1 MYIKGFTHEM
11 VINEAKYY
19 VSKRIIRQMLQAG
32 ELTDNEFKELD
43 KLNAISFNAIVKD
56 LL

>member
-1 MYIKGFTHEM
+1 MYTKGFTHEM
-11 VINEAKYY
+11 VVNEAKYY
-19 VSKRIIRQMLQAG
+19 VSKRIITKMLARG
-32 ELTDNEFKELD
+32 ELTENEFEELD

>member
-1 MYIKGFTHEM
+1 MYL
-11 VINEAKYY
+11 NEAKYY
-19 VSKRIIRQMLQAG
+19 VSKRIITKMLARG
-32 ELTDNEFKELD
+32 ELTESEFEELD